1 MGGLFERFTTGCARF
16 AGRPSMFGLC
26 LLLALSG
33 VVAFV
38 SGQNLLING
47 ANLAISVVTLMLL
60 PILQATQNRDGA
72 ALQAKIDELIKAT
85 EKARDDLIGLE
96 NRSEEEIEH
105 IRLDEGQ
112 RAKASSEHEAP
123 MQKSSRVRRSPRKKS
138 P

>member
-1 MGGLFERFTTGCARF
+1 LSGLQLGVLASLV
-16 AGRPSMFGLC
+16 GSMFALC
-26 LLLALSG
+26 LLLALTG
-33 VVAFV
+33 VVSFV
-38 SGQNLLING
+38 SGHELLING

-85 EKARDDLIGLE
+85 GEARDDLIGLE
-96 NRSEEEIEH
+96 NRSKEEIEH

-112 RAKASSEHEAP
+112 RAKATGKRGDTT
-123 MQKSSRVRRSPRKKS
+123 QRSSRVGRSPGKKT